1 MAVSGRISYHI
12 FCLVCAIIISCF
24 YSARLFFVCLC
35 VHSCVCNTMC
45 WQCHVKPSQ
54 PVVARRG
61 SIVQVAVP
69 Y

>member
-12 FCLVCAIIISCF
+12 LCLVCVIISCF
-24 YSARLFFVCLC
+24 CSARLFFVYLC
-35 VHSCVCNTMC
+35 VHSCVCNATC

-54 PVVARRG
+54 PVIARCG
-61 SIVQVAVP
+61 SIMQVAVP